1 MVFDQNDCTGWR
13 CIRALKPLKRPVS
26 VASSWK
32 ATSEP

>member
-1 MVFDQNDCTGWR
+1 MVFDQNDCIGMRWT
-13 CIRALKPLKRPVS
+13 RALKPLKRPES